1 MMTRVTCFRA
11 MNFLLKLYQILH
23 MFIVFSGFDY
33 LTLIM
38 TEIYSKCMQYINQ
51 IFNNFKKYTIK
62 VLGFWVNNDI
72 LNKVNGR
79 TGSRGYPT
87 YGS

>member
-1 MMTRVTCFRA
+1 
-11 MNFLLKLYQILH
+11 
-23 MFIVFSGFDY
+23 
-33 LTLIM
+33 M

-72 LNKVNGR
+72 LNKVNGC